1 MSKITKEMRG
11 FLPILTSNGYHEVRS
26 NGSHFIFTNG
36 KNTIS
41 VNKDLNRMVK
51 QRLIKENNLLL

>member
-1 MSKITKEMRG
+1 MRG

-26 NGSHFIFTNG
+26 NGSHFIFTNC